1 MAKDDRRYSR
11 VYHEALD
18 DPKFRDVWDND
29 ARLALWLR
37 LLVGADASW
46 PASATLPRSA
56 RRAPLDALV
65 GCGLVDLTNGS
76 RYRIHGL
83 DAERTARSNAAS
95 NAAAYRWHSGR
106 NADAMPSKEEKRR
119 EETRQ
124 GVDVV
129 QRASLTPRGVLD
141 L

>member
-1 MAKDDRRYSR
+1 MPRDQRYSR

-37 LLVGADASW
+37 LLVAADASW

-56 RRAPLDALV
+56 RSAPLAALV
-65 GCGLVDLTNGS
+65 DAKLVDLVNGS

-83 DAERTARSNAAS
+83 DAERIARSNAGR
-95 NAAAYRWHSGR
+95 NAAAYRWHSDGNADS
-106 NADAMPSKEEKRR
+106 NADAMPRKRSSR
-119 EETRQ
+119 ER
-124 GVDVV
+124 D
-129 QRASLTPRGVLD
+129 
-141 L
+141 